1 MQERAAG
8 GGSHVALT
16 GKLCQETRGDFLE
29 LVYGEN
35 ANSTIC
41 QKGSWE
47 ILTFA
52 KGFVCAHKTGIVEEG

>member
-1 MQERAAG
+1 M
-8 GGSHVALT
+8 ALT

-35 ANSTIC
+35 ANSRIC